1 MKFLG
6 REAVEVSVMP
16 YDAVRAR
23 RRFLLRCALAVGM
36 AIAIGVL
43 AMKAGRVAGEL
54 LSVVT
59 AVLERVFL

>member
-1 MKFLG
+1 M
-6 REAVEVSVMP
+6 SVMP

-23 RRFLLRCALAVGM
+23 RRFVLRCALAVGM

-43 AMKAGRVAGEL
+43 AMQAGRVAGAL
-54 LSVVT
+54 WRAVA